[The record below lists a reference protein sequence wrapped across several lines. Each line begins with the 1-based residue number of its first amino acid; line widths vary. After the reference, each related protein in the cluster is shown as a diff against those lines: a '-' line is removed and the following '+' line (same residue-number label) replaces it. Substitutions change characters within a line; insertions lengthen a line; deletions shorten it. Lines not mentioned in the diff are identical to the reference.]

1 MVTIIAH
8 RGARSLAPEN
18 TLAAASKAHALGAD
32 LWEADVA
39 VTADD
44 ELVLMHDDAMTRTTN
59 VADIFPERVPAAFS
73 TYTLAEI
80 RSLDAGSWFE
90 RDDPFGQVAAGAVD
104 RQELTRYAGEKVPML
119 REAFELT
126 LELEWFLNLELKVQ
140 PIPQNDFDLVSAV
153 LDLAD
158 EVNIGPDHLL
168 FSSARL
174 PWLKTLK
181 QRRAEFEVQAI
192 LGLFAEDPMDFS
204 DPFFDTFNPRITRI
218 SVDQLKSQVNL
229 GLKLNPY
236 SVNDDEMI
244 ASLIEIG
251 VAGLITDFPQRVSR

>member
-1 MVTIIAH
+1 MVTVIAH

-18 TLAAASKAHALGAD
+18 TLAAARIAHGLGAD
-32 LWEADVA
+32 LWETDVA

-44 ELVLMHDDAMTRTTN
+44 QLVLMHDDAMTRTTN

-73 TYTLAEI
+73 TYSLAEI

-104 RQELTRYAGEKVPML
+104 RQELARYVGEKVPML

-126 LELEWFLNLELKVQ
+126 LELEWFLNLELKAQ

-158 EVNIGPDHLL
+158 EVKIGPDNLL
-168 FSSARL
+168 FSSARFS
-174 PWLKTLK
+174 WLKTLK
-181 QRRAEFEVQAI
+181 QRRPEFEVQAI
-192 LGLFAEDPMDFS
+192 LGLFPEDPMDFT
-204 DPFFDTFNPRITRI
+204 DPFFDTFNPRHTRV
-218 SVDQLKSQVNL
+218 SVDQLKRQVDL

-251 VAGLITDFPQRVSR
+251 VAGLITDFPQRVPR